1 MSYSFKIVKSGI
13 SCHLNRVASDALL
26 EEEDQLAAVSHSVSE
41 MPVEPLDRVTAI
53 RRLEKTSP
61 ETLALAREWED
72 VARDLMHAQQRLEE

>member
-1 MSYSFKIVKSGI
+1 MSYSFKIVKSVTL
-13 SCHLNRVASDALL
+13 CHLNRAASDALL
-26 EEEDQLAAVSHSVSE
+26 EEDQLAAVSHSVSE
-41 MPVEPLDRVTAI
+41 IPVERLDRVTAI